1 MKTIKNIYIILML
14 IALFSVSSCK
24 KWLEVKPKTEVE
36 STVAFRNEQ
45 GYKDALTGVYIQLTA
60 NGLYGQEL
68 TFGTLDILAKQYT
81 NISGSP
87 YASFD
92 GYNYNYAQLE
102 LKTRLDNFWTGLYSA
117 IANTNSLITN
127 IDVADPSI
135 FAGSTRNIIRGEA
148 YGLRAFL
155 HFDLLR
161 LYAPAPSS
169 GGGAAAAAIPYVK
182 TIDPKATP
190 TSSVTEVLAQIQLD
204 LNVAAE
210 ALKGVDPILQGKT
223 STGYLRDRIYKFNYY
238 AVKALQA
245 RVYLYAG
252 DQTNAL
258 ICAREVIN
266 SGRYPAAQSANIIN
280 GNDRL
285 FQDEIIFA
293 LNINTL
299 AANASNYFS
308 RTATSLLGKSAVNYS
323 SEMDNSSTDYR
334 LLYLTGT
341 ADVTSILFPTKLIP
355 NANAPAVFGNK
366 MPVLRAS
373 EMYYIA
379 AECLKT
385 SNPQAAVDYLN
396 YVRTNR
402 GQTTLIAASSTP
414 AQIQNEIFKEYR
426 REFICEGQLFYYY
439 KRVNSPTIAY
449 TTVAG
454 NNTLYVF
461 PKPDQEIQYGNR

>member
-1 MKTIKNIYIILML
+1 MVLML
-14 IALFSVSSCK
+14 IALLSVSSCK
-24 KWLEVKPKTEVE
+24 KWLDVKPKTEVE

-45 GYKDALTGVYIQLTA
+45 GFKDALTGVYLQLTG
-60 NGLYGQEL
+60 NSLYGQEL
-68 TFGTLDILAKQYT
+68 TFGTLDVLAKQYT
-81 NISGSP
+81 NISGTP
-87 YASFD
+87 YASFE

-117 IANTNSLITN
+117 VANTNSLITN
-127 IDVADPSI
+127 IDTADPSI

-161 LYAPAPSS
+161 LYAPAPASA
-169 GGGAAAAAIPYVK
+169 GGANAAAIPYVK

-190 TSSVTEVLAQIQLD
+190 TSSVSEVLAQIQLD

-210 ALKGVDPILQGKT
+210 ALKSVDPILQGKT

-252 DQTNAL
+252 DQANAL

-285 FQDEIIFA
+285 FQDEIIFS

-299 AANASNYFS
+299 ATNASNYFT

-323 SEMDNSSTDYR
+323 AEMDNSSTDYR

-355 NANAPAVFGNK
+355 NANAPVIYGNK
-366 MPVLRAS
+366 MPIIRAS

-379 AECLKT
+379 AECLKA
-385 SNPQAAVDYLN
+385 SNPQASVDYLN

-402 GQTTLIAASSTP
+402 GQTTVIASSSTP

-439 KRVNSPTIAY
+439 KRVNASTIAY
-449 TTVAG
+449 TNTIG
-454 NNTLYVF
+454 NNALYVF